1 MKRIILLG
9 ATGSIGRSACDVVRA
24 HPERFKVVALAVREN
39 LAAAALLGRE
49 FGAKVYS
56 GETGAVRA
64 VEENDAD
71 LVLVATVGLSGLS
84 PTLTALGKGMT
95 VALATKEVLVAA
107 GELVTAAA
115 AAAGRP
121 IIPVDSE
128 HSAIFQCL
136 QGSDAARSVS
146 RLILTASGGPFLDAP
161 RDLDGVT
168 PEQALNHP
176 RWDMGPKV
184 TIDSATMMNK
194 GFEIIEAFWLFGLPV
209 ERIDVVVHPESIVH
223 SLVEFSDGAT
233 LAQLAPPDMR
243 VPIQYAFT
251 WPERLPAARAPLD
264 LVALGALTFRAPDE
278 AARLVLSDGWRY
290 NFVYLLRDSFLF
302 EDHYD
307 ATLWCLQQLF
317 LSSLVCRLLGCL
329 PERLSPL
336 TRAGIAVGIGVLLL
350 LFSPAYC
357 VWISVSLLGCL
368 LRLALSEAD
377 RLPALTKPPVLIGL
391 FAAAVLCIKAPLE
404 EGLTLYLLEGLGAF
418 LLLWVLFR
426 TAWARRLLGRGP
438 FPRLGLWSM
447 GLFVVHTPVFSLVDS
462 SLYVLLD
469 GRLPLWAAL
478 PVTFAVGLTLCV
490 LASRLL
496 HAAYGA
502 LSRRFGRERVNA

>member
-1 MKRIILLG
+1 M
-9 ATGSIGRSACDVVRA
+9 
-24 HPERFKVVALAVREN
+24 ALAVREN

-71 LVLVATVGLSGLS
+71 LVLVA
-84 PTLTALGKGMT
+84 
-95 VALATKEVLVAA
+95 A

-115 AAAGRP
+115 SAAGRP

-136 QGSDAARSVS
+136 QGPDAARSVS
-146 RLILTASGGPFLDAP
+146 RLILTASGGPFLDEP

-176 RWDMGPKV
+176 RWNMGPKV

-251 WPERLPAARAPLD
+251 WPERLPAVRAPLD

-278 AARLVLSDGWRY
+278 TRFPALRLVKETLRAGRAKLVALSAADEVAVGR
-290 NFVYLLRDSFLF
+290 FRRGEIRFGV
-302 EDHYD
+302 
-307 ATLWCLQQLF
+307 A
-317 LSSLVCRLLGCL
+317 VVPRLL
-329 PERLSPL
+329 PHVQRHIYRLNS
-336 TRAGIAVGIGVLLL
+336 GVLYPLKDFPEL
-350 LFSPAYC
+350 KSLKKGAE
-357 VWISVSLLGCL
+357 VSAQLNIRSQKTLK
-368 LRLALSEAD
+368 ALMIAIPYRKS
-377 RLPALTKPPVLIGL
+377 
-391 FAAAVLCIKAPLE
+391 
-404 EGLTLYLLEGLGAF
+404 
-418 LLLWVLFR
+418 
-426 TAWARRLLGRGP
+426 
-438 FPRLGLWSM
+438 
-447 GLFVVHTPVFSLVDS
+447 
-462 SLYVLLD
+462 
-469 GRLPLWAAL
+469 
-478 PVTFAVGLTLCV
+478 
-490 LASRLL
+490 
-496 HAAYGA
+496 
-502 LSRRFGRERVNA
+502 